1 MDADWKR
8 EIRAGLTI
16 FFTMA
21 YIILVNPQILSMAG
35 VPKEGATFATC
46 VASAIAT
53 AIMGFY
59 AKYPFA
65 LAPGMGLNAYFTF
78 GVVKGMG
85 YSWQV
90 ALGAVFIEGLIF
102 TALTV
107 SKVRNTLINSIP
119 TTLLYASSVGI
130 GLFIALI
137 GLKNAG
143 IIVASPETFAKLGHL
158 GSYPCAVAFSGTL
171 IAGVLMLRGVQGA
184 LIITIALITLLSA
197 LLGKVAPPHSIFGFP
212 SPASTFMK
220 MDLSR
225 IGELAFWKAVVAF
238 LFVDMFDTIGT
249 LSAMGALGG
258 FIKDGRLP
266 RAERALLADAIGTTV
281 GAVLGTSTVTTY
293 IESSTGIAEG
303 GRTGLTAITVA
314 VLFLLSTLFYP
325 LVSIVPPYATAPA
338 LIIVGILMCSQ
349 VKNIPWDKMDEA
361 VPAFLTLFMMPVTYS
376 IANGLAAGFISYPI
390 VKGLSGRHREV
401 PPLLWALC
409 GIFLLKYLLIP

>member
-102 TALTV
+102 IALTV